1 LDLANDGP
9 AQLQLRRPRPHGSH
23 RSAL

>member
-9 AQLQLRRPRPHGSH
+9 AQLQLRRPRPDGSH